1 MDLEVGRFA
10 SNVVYQHTSGSVSGH
25 DTGYSYYAGHS
36 STLRA
41 VAATAAWAREG

>member
-10 SNVVYQHTSGSVSGH
+10 GNVKYQDTFGSISSH
-25 DTGYSYYAGHS
+25 NMGYTYYAGHS